1 LGIIDV
7 LLFER
12 ERSIVMRYSAILGSV
27 IALAALPAA
36 GQTNPSPLAY
46 IVPLPPAS
54 VQNVQAKLRQAGVYN
69 GRIDGMWGNDS
80 EAALERF
87 QQQHQLQVTGQLNE
101 ATAATLGLNP
111 TSLIAATEQSPAPP
125 PADHLLP
132 ASVRAVQAR
141 LGALGFYSGPVDGV
155 WGQGTEVG
163 IKALQRARGLPPDG
177 QLGPATTTAM
187 GLGPDVLAYR

>member
-1 LGIIDV
+1 
-7 LLFER
+7 
-12 ERSIVMRYSAILGSV
+12 MRYAAILGSAV
-27 IALAALPAA
+27 TLAALPAA
-36 GQTNPSPLAY
+36 GQTNPPPLAY
-46 IVPLPPAS
+46 IEPLPPAS
-54 VQNVQAKLRQAGVYN
+54 VQNVQAKLRQAGIYT

-101 ATAATLGLNP
+101 ATAAALGLNP
-111 TSLIAATEQSPAPP
+111 TALLAVTEPAPAPP

-155 WGQGTEVG
+155 WGQGTEAG
-163 IKALQRARGLPPDG
+163 IEALQRARGLPPDG
-177 QLGPATTTAM
+177 QLGPRTVTAM
-187 GLGPDVLAYR
+187 GLATDALAYR

>member
-1 LGIIDV
+1 
-7 LLFER
+7 
-12 ERSIVMRYSAILGSV
+12 MRYFTILGSV

-36 GQTNPSPLAY
+36 AQTNPPPLAY
-46 IVPLPPAS
+46 IEPLPPAA
-54 VQNVQAKLRQAGVYN
+54 VQNVQAKLQQVGVYT
-69 GRIDGMWGNDS
+69 GRIDGIWGSDS

-111 TSLIAATEQSPAPP
+111 SSLLAAATPAPATP

-141 LGALGFYSGPVDGV
+141 LGTLGFYNGPVDGV
-155 WGQGTEVG
+155 WGQGTETAIQG
-163 IKALQRARGLPPDG
+163 FQRARGLPSDG
-177 QLGPATTTAM
+177 QLGPATVTAM
-187 GLGPDVLAYR
+187 GLAPDLLAYR